1 MYIKMIVSFLA
12 VTLAVASAGMTGAP
26 MDADI
31 NEEGVQNAL
40 QFAVAQYNRQ
50 SNDAFV
56 RQVSEVIKVQKQVVS
71 GLKYIFTVKVGRT
84 NCRKG
89 GVETLCT
96 IHEDPSVAQVRHT
109 VYLFTFL
116 EFPLLKEIDPFLSF
130 PSRSLSAK

>member
-12 VTLAVASAGMTGAP
+12 VTLAVASAGLTGAP
-26 MDADI
+26 MDADM
-31 NEEGVQNAL
+31 NDEGVQNAL

-89 GVETLCT
+89 GVETLCS
-96 IHEDPSVAQVRHT
+96 IHEDPSVAQVSQCKIT
-109 VYLFTFL
+109 VWSQPWLNNIKVL
-116 EFPLLKEIDPFLSF
+116 ENTCM
-130 PSRSLSAK
+130 